1 MNKKFL
7 GIKIGT
13 ILTAIGCIAVAF
25 IIWVVA
31 KYNIDFP
38 TDTDVSADI
47 ASTFISGLL

>member
-7 GIKIGT
+7 GIKIST
-13 ILTAIGCIAVAF
+13 FLTALGCIAVAF

-38 TDTDVSADI
+38 SDTDIGTDAALRFLMGRS
-47 ASTFISGLL
+47 

>member
-7 GIKIGT
+7 GIKIST

-25 IIWVVA
+25 IIREVA

-38 TDTDVSADI
+38 TDTDVNAGI
-47 ASTFISGLL
+47 AFSIISGLL